1 MKNLIISLLLVGQ
14 VFAQTTKYHKI
25 ITTPSHDYF
34 YLRVGD
40 FNADSVMKP
49 KNMLRSKPIN
59 TLENNS
65 PLKRIIDFDKKM
77 LYLTYMGVI
86 FDTIPII
93 GSYMTNE
100 NEIAVKLFVP
110 SKEEGLKLWKNVYLL
125 EETMFINFKTNTY
138 YFYSRAFDINTKKGH
153 VEVLKETN
161 LGKLTVY

>member
-14 VFAQTTKYHKI
+14 VLAQTTKYHKI

-40 FNADSVMKP
+40 FKADSVMQP

-59 TLENNS
+59 TLQNKS
-65 PLKRIIDFDKKM
+65 PLKRIVDLDGKM
-77 LYLTYMGVI
+77 LYLTYMGAI
-86 FDTIPII
+86 FDTISII
-93 GSYMTNE
+93 GSFMINE
-100 NEIAVKLFVP
+100 NEIAIKLSVP

-125 EETMFINFKTNTY
+125 EETMFINFKTNSY

-153 VEVLKETN
+153 IEVLKETN